1 MLLLAKYD
9 KISLRYFVYFLNIV
23 LHSHGVVEGDAEED
37 DVTERK
43 VEELSEKELPYVHF
57 FC

>member
-1 MLLLAKYD
+1 
-9 KISLRYFVYFLNIV
+9 
-23 LHSHGVVEGDAEED
+23 VVEGDAEED